1 MSIGT
6 DSARYEAAIATAHRA
21 VWRAEQAAAAV
32 DRLEEAEDLH
42 AMVRALTEMGV
53 AALRRPGRKS
63 RAKGLHVSDAA

>member
-6 DSARYEAAIATAHRA
+6 DSARYEAALATAHRA

-42 AMVRALTEMGV
+42 GMVRALTEMGV
-53 AALRRPGRKS
+53 AALKRPKRRLNRD
-63 RAKGLHVSDAA
+63 RVDVSDAA